1 MNFAVFKLFGSCYI
15 DGNDLGLSKLKD
27 LTYLLKYGKKYEVV
41 DCLDQRRAIYV
52 GKISLGSISGVLWCL
67 VVLTLYIGA
76 KISDFIVAIVMGWG
90 CFI

>member
-1 MNFAVFKLFGSCYI
+1 MPHI
-15 DGNDLGLSKLKD
+15 
-27 LTYLLKYGKKYEVV
+27 
-41 DCLDQRRAIYV
+41 CLDTLIGILTHMGPVLGAPEQRRAINV